1 MKEIIDC
8 LSADSTPNC
17 VSVMI
22 SPADGTAVHDVHGEP
37 EGANQSKHM
46 LADYVGT
53 IGTLFTMDTCG
64 CFGFCSFPPCLF
76 TGWFSRVCINCFS
89 CLRSGL
95 IMCVT

>member
-64 CFGFCSFPPCLF
+64 CFVQCFESSLMFSTSIIAFP
-76 TGWFSRVCINCFS
+76 V
-89 CLRSGL
+89 
-95 IMCVT
+95 